1 VRLIKLVHLINRFLL
16 LGLSLIFFSMAILI
30 FTYVYFR
37 WNLLLNS
44 ENILALF
51 SNDIDKLLNR
61 AFEVLTPSRM
71 EKILDIVKAIYKFVL
86 PLILILTLMLIYQSF
101 NKYLNSCIDLSLRQM
116 DRVVRVIYRDTSL
129 LTFIV
134 MILCLYQLSHLILSY
149 SKSPPVIIPYSGIL
163 KSELLHYKRFESNV
177 YDGII
182 WYFTKAPASMA
193 SSHPIIDYGDSAKN
207 FSQANLMPEYYL
219 CDNSSIA
226 FINAG
231 GFRNKEPYVGF
242 ASEFDGK
249 NCAYVANFLE
259 KHGYKIIIKTPRY
272 SINQFPR
279 E

>member
-1 VRLIKLVHLINRFLL
+1 MQLIKLVHLISRFLL

-51 SNDIDKLLNR
+51 SNDIDKLSNR

-71 EKILDIVKAIYKFVL
+71 EKIYDLVKAIYKFVL
-86 PLILILTLMLIYQSF
+86 PLLLILTLMLIYQSF
-101 NKYLNSCIDLSLRQM
+101 NKYLNSSIDLSLRQM

-129 LTFIV
+129 LNFIV

-149 SKSPPVIIPYSGIL
+149 SKSPPVTIPYSGIL
-163 KSELLHYKRFESNV
+163 KSELLHYKRFESNI

-193 SSHPIIDYGDSAKN
+193 GSHPIIDSEDSAKK
-207 FSQANLMPEYYL
+207 FSQVNLIPEYYL
-219 CDNSSIA
+219 CDNSRIA
-226 FINAG
+226 FINSG
-231 GFRNKEPYVGF
+231 GFRNKEPYIGF
-242 ASEFDGK
+242 AKDFDGK
-249 NCAYVANFLE
+249 NCIDIANFLE
-259 KHGYKIIIKTPRY
+259 KRGYNVVIKTPRY
-272 SINQFPR
+272 SINQFPQ
-279 E
+279 